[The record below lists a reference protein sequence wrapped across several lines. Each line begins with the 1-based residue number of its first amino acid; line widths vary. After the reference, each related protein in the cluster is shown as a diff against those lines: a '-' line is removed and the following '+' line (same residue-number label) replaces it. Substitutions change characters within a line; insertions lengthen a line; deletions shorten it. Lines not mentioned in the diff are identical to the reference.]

1 MRESNSRSGDY
12 GKVVTPVPIPNTEVK
27 HFSGNDS
34 YACHSEN
41 STSPGYEAP
50 QKGAFFI
57 YKDRLRG
64 KRGEKQDKKLIK
76 KAQAEDKKG
85 GRKIN

>member
-41 STSPGYEAP
+41 STSPGYEARP
-50 QKGAFFI
+50 KGAFFMG
-57 YKDRLRG
+57 KGKKQRKERG
-64 KRGEKQDKKLIK
+64 KRDKKLIK
-76 KAQAEDKKG
+76 KAQVEDKKG

>member
-41 STSPGYEAP
+41 SSSPGYEAP
-50 QKGAFFI
+50 HKGAFFMVEREI
-57 YKDRLRG
+57 EG
-64 KRGEKQDKKLIK
+64 KERRKTGKKLIK
-76 KAQAEDKKG
+76 KAQAEDKKEG
-85 GRKIN
+85 

>member
-1 MRESNSRSGDY
+1 
-12 GKVVTPVPIPNTEVK
+12 
-27 HFSGNDS
+27 
-34 YACHSEN
+34 
-41 STSPGYEAP
+41 
-50 QKGAFFI
+50 
-57 YKDRLRG
+57 LRG